1 MTIKKMAKQYISI
14 LRTNMSCLKF
24 RFKKIDETRNY
35 PLEEINHTYSMSKRH
50 QKTCKFLNYVELL
63 LILASAVTGCV

>member
-1 MTIKKMAKQYISI
+1 
-14 LRTNMSCLKF
+14 MSCLKL